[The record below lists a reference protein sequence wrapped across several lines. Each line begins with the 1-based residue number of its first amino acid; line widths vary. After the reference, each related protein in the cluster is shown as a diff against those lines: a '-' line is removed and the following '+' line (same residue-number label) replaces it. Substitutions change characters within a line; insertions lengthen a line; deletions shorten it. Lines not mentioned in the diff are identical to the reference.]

1 MESEQISLLSSETE
15 KNKPEDTFLSFFSL
29 FQQELSQEHDQKDT
43 YRYSPGSS
51 GNQCSVFLYDRMFCR
66 LKKLKTKTVI
76 SFPEWLLANDSRF
89 PFQRPEPKGSEN
101 ALFFDFVF
109 DQRFESVAFLDWS
122 KLKKKEIFRALGDT
136 SFACCSAFVRCSDA
150 RECLHQTDIY
160 YNHCYY
166 RENLEAGRIF
176 YGKNKNI

>member
-76 SFPEWLLANDSRF
+76 SLPEWLLANDSRF
-89 PFQRPEPKGSEN
+89 PFQKPEPKGSEN

-136 SFACCSAFVRCSDA
+136 SFACCSAFIRCSDA

>member
-29 FQQELSQEHDQKDT
+29 FQQELSQEHDQ
-43 YRYSPGSS
+43 
-51 GNQCSVFLYDRMFCR
+51 
-66 LKKLKTKTVI
+66 
-76 SFPEWLLANDSRF
+76 
-89 PFQRPEPKGSEN
+89 
-101 ALFFDFVF
+101 
-109 DQRFESVAFLDWS
+109 RFESAAFLDWS
-122 KLKKKEIFRALGDT
+122 KLKKKEIFRTLGDT